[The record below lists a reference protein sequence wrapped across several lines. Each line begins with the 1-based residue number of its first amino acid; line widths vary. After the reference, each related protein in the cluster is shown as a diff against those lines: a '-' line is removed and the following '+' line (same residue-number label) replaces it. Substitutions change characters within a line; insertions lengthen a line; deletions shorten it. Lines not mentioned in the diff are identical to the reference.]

1 MGGEEVEEQ
10 KTITTSI
17 DLSVDAY
24 LPNEYIY
31 DSIQK
36 IEIYKKTASI
46 TSIAESDELIGEL
59 IDRFGDLPQPVL
71 NLMTVARLKVLGS
84 SLGILSIGSR
94 NDDFRLVFDTPPKK
108 KSIRKDIDKLCMK
121 LENRFKQ
128 AREEESP
135 YYVDLRGKGL
145 TMEQKLYL
153 VEKFLFDYI
162 DVMQKEDMLHKSVS
176 S

>member
-1 MGGEEVEEQ
+1 
-10 KTITTSI
+10 
-17 DLSVDAY
+17 
-24 LPNEYIY
+24 
-31 DSIQK
+31 
-36 IEIYKKTASI
+36 
-46 TSIAESDELIGEL
+46 
-59 IDRFGDLPQPVL
+59 
-71 NLMTVARLKVLGS
+71 
-84 SLGILSIGSR
+84 
-94 NDDFRLVFDTPPKK
+94 VFDTPPKK